1 MALYMESEVGRLAS
15 LLKLWAWL
23 ETNKKQAIWGAGIVV
38 VLGLVIWFLV
48 WHHGEK
54 EVKAGEAL
62 SEVFVKQALAG
73 GAIGPETA
81 QGYLKVAAT
90 YPGFDAGAEAML
102 LAAGSLFIGGNYD
115 AARAEFER
123 FVREYHG
130 SPLRSQALLGIAAC
144 LDAQHKASEAMT
156 AYNSLISQ
164 HPNDPV
170 TPQAKFALARL
181 YEAQNKPE
189 LARNLFEDVARGRNT
204 LVGSEAGIRLEELYQ
219 AHPNLAPVAP
229 APTLVTP
236 APTGTAPAYILAN
249 APTNAPAN
257 ALTNVRANALT
268 NAPANALTNVR
279 ANALT
284 NVPAK
289 SEKK

>member
-1 MALYMESEVGRLAS
+1 MESEVGQLAS

-23 ETNKKQAIWGAGIVV
+23 ETNKKQVMWGGGIVV

-48 WHHGEK
+48 LQHREK
-54 EVKAGEAL
+54 EIKAGEAL

-73 GAIGPETA
+73 GAAGPETA
-81 QGYLKVAAT
+81 QGYLKVAAM
-90 YPGFDAGAEAML
+90 YPGFDAGAQAML
-102 LAAGSLFIGGNYD
+102 LAGGSLFAGGNYD
-115 AARAEFER
+115 AAKAEFER
-123 FVREYHG
+123 FVRQYRA

-156 AYNSLISQ
+156 AYNSLIGQ

-189 LARNLFEDVARGRNT
+189 LARNLFEDVARSRNT

-219 AHPNLAPVAP
+219 AHPNLAPP
-229 APTLVTP
+229 LVTP
-236 APTGTAPAYILAN
+236 APTATAPANLLAN
-249 APTNAPAN
+249 APTNVPTN
-257 ALTNVRANALT
+257 ALTNARPNALT
-268 NAPANALTNVR
+268 NAPA
-279 ANALT
+279 
-284 NVPAK
+284 K